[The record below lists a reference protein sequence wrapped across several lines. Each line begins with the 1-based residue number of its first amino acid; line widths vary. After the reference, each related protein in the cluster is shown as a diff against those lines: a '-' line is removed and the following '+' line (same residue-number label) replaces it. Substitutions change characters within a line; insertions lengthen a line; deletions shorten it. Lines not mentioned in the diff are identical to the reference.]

1 MQDLTI
7 KVSDSNSEN
16 IALKQQLD
24 SSHLEMNKMKDLLNK
39 ADQDAI
45 ELVSAIWKLFLLLIV
60 YKQLWHSEWSE
71 EYNCGKEQ

>member
-45 ELVSAIWKLFLLLIV
+45 ELVSAI
-60 YKQLWHSEWSE
+60 
-71 EYNCGKEQ
+71 